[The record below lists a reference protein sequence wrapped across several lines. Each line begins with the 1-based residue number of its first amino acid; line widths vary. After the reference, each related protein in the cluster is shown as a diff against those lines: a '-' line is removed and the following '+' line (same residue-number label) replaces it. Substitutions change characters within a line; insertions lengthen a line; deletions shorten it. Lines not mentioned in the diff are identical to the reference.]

1 MYVGVDFLIDK
12 NTNLYLSEVNIGLP
26 GGAQEYD
33 YVYQVKHKKPSK
45 VFQYIE
51 NLCIRKFKMSFSD
64 YLKALPY
71 FNDLRSLK
79 IWIDGY
85 GNLPKNF
92 PSILRLED
100 KWVQYLILS
109 PYYPIITTELLD
121 NKFIID
127 SSLFKSYSE
136 FAIKKRLGRGGR
148 GFIKV
153 SNYDYLKN
161 YNELKNYNNIYDGSY
176 IIQPYIDSSININS
190 KIFRFSI
197 RALAFLGKFICMYA
211 NLSNKLVSNH
221 GVLFYVNT
229 DPNSTNISINK
240 VDYKTVKFHQKAW
253 EADLFYEESIPEYL
267 YHNLYEDD
275 VAEADFILP
284 EKIFNKIKEISASV
298 SSYYQELDY
307 NKLPKS
313 FIETNFF

>member
-1 MYVGVDFLIDK
+1 
-12 NTNLYLSEVNIGLP
+12 
-26 GGAQEYD
+26 
-33 YVYQVKHKKPSK
+33 
-45 VFQYIE
+45 
-51 NLCIRKFKMSFSD
+51 
-64 YLKALPY
+64 
-71 FNDLRSLK
+71 
-79 IWIDGY
+79 
-85 GNLPKNF
+85 
-92 PSILRLED
+92 
-100 KWVQYLILS
+100 
-109 PYYPIITTELLD
+109 
-121 NKFIID
+121 
-127 SSLFKSYSE
+127 
-136 FAIKKRLGRGGR
+136 
-148 GFIKV
+148 
-153 SNYDYLKN
+153 
-161 YNELKNYNNIYDGSY
+161 
-176 IIQPYIDSSININS
+176 
-190 KIFRFSI
+190 
-197 RALAFLGKFICMYA
+197 MYA

-313 FIETNFF
+313 FIETYLLKK